1 MTEKTPTHTLINC
14 FNDAVIL
21 FKKETENNNVSFFE
35 ANQTALELFNRTKEE
50 FLSLSFNDI
59 FDKVTYGRIL
69 EARDL
74 SKISEGLCLNKNG
87 ISFPVEF
94 YSNCTSSDENIY
106 ILVIKDI
113 SIKRQYEEQL
123 SRYIQELHENK
134 DLMERNGYEL
144 VLLNVKLEE
153 SEEQL
158 KALNASKD
166 KFFSII
172 AHDLKSPFTSFLGLT
187 ELLSEDFD
195 DMELGEIKQL
205 ILELNK
211 SATNFYSLLENLL
224 SWSIVQTGRMDFKP
238 DIISPKGIVENIQN
252 LFESS
257 TLQKKITLTSEILSE
272 KSIYADKNMT
282 ETVLRNLV
290 SNAIKFTGENG
301 IIAIKI
307 NDTDNNMLE
316 FSVQDS
322 GMGMSAENMAKLFRI
337 DKHHTTL
344 GTKNEKGTGLGL
356 ILCKELVE
364 INGGKITVDSEMGVG
379 TKFSFCLP
387 LKKPVNSEP

>member
-1 MTEKTPTHTLINC
+1 MTEKTPANTIINC

-21 FKKETENNNVSFFE
+21 FKKETENNIVSFFE
-35 ANQTALELFNRTKEE
+35 VNQTALELFNRTKEE
-50 FLSLSFNDI
+50 FLKLALADI

-69 EARDL
+69 EAKDL
-74 SKISEGLCLNKNG
+74 TKISEGFCINKDGNL
-87 ISFPVEF
+87 FPVEF
-94 YSNCTSSDENIY
+94 YSNCTSPDDSTF

-113 SIKRQYEEQL
+113 TIKRNYEEQL

-195 DMELGEIKQL
+195 DMDIDEIKIL

-238 DIISPKGIVENIQN
+238 DIISPKGIIENIQN
-252 LFESS
+252 LFEPS
-257 TLQKKITLTSEILSE
+257 TTQKKITLSSEILSE
-272 KSIYADKNMT
+272 KNIYADKNMT

-290 SNAIKFTGENG
+290 SNAIKFTGEDG
-301 IIAIKI
+301 TIKI
-307 NDTDNNMLE
+307 KVTDTDDNLLE

-364 INGGKITVDSEMGVG
+364 INGGNISVESEVGKG

-387 LKKPVNSEP
+387 ANKPVNAEI